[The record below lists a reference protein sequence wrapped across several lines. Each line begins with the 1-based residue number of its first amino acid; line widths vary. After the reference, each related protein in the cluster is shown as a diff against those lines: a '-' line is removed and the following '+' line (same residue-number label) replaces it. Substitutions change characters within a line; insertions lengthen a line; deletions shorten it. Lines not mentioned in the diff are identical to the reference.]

1 MNNKTKPK
9 FNAYTDLPH
18 GDDDQRSTADLG
30 IEFVHFD
37 ADDNPESVQ
46 TIPLGKFIS
55 DTPLSSEE
63 YFMTRSLVA
72 AQAAK
77 QQAPVETEATSLNVR
92 PGYGRRCFAYA
103 AGGIGLG
110 ALCDIC
116 QTCLHT
122 PL

>member
-1 MNNKTKPK
+1 MNNKSKPK

-18 GDDDQRSTADLG
+18 SDDDKLSTADLG

-46 TIPLGKFIS
+46 IMPIGKYIS

-72 AQAAK
+72 AQTAK
-77 QQAPVETEATSLNVR
+77 
-92 PGYGRRCFAYA
+92 
-103 AGGIGLG
+103 
-110 ALCDIC
+110 
-116 QTCLHT
+116 
-122 PL
+122 

>member
-1 MNNKTKPK
+1 MVKKQSSRAMEKSMNNKTKQT

-18 GDDDQRSTADLG
+18 GDDGQQSTADLG

-46 TIPLGKFIS
+46 TIPLGRFIS

-72 AQAAK
+72 AQSAK
-77 QQAPVETEATSLNVR
+77 
-92 PGYGRRCFAYA
+92 
-103 AGGIGLG
+103 
-110 ALCDIC
+110 
-116 QTCLHT
+116 
-122 PL
+122 